1 MSKYSVPNTKKMNL
15 RGLVSVSGKPGLFK
29 LISQNK
35 SGFILET
42 LDIQKNKIIVNINT
56 AKMASLEDITVFGDT
71 EDLKLSDIFA
81 KIKDS
86 KKVPDTKTADGK
98 ALRTFFTE
106 VAPDHDQERVYASDM
121 KKIIN
126 WFNTIKDL
134 PLFKEAAPEPIADG
148 APSASADNLVK
159 KPEPVAKEKPKAI
172 KAAGKSTTRL
182 SQKSK

>member
-1 MSKYSVPNTKKMNL
+1 MNL

-29 LISQNK
+29 LIGQNK
-35 SGFILET
+35 SGFVLET
-42 LDIQKNKIIVNINT
+42 LDEQKNKIVVNIST

-71 EDLKLSDIFA
+71 ADLKLSDIFL
-81 KIKDS
+81 KMKDS
-86 KKVPDTKTADGK
+86 KSLPDAKTADGN

-126 WFNTIKDL
+126 WFTIIKDL
-134 PLFKEAAPEPIADG
+134 PLFSEEAPEPIADG
-148 APSASADNLVK
+148 SVVPAATDAPLVK
-159 KPEPVAKEKPKAI
+159 KPEPVKEKPKAT
-172 KAAGKSTTRL
+172 KAAGKSATRL

>member
-1 MSKYSVPNTKKMNL
+1 MNL

-29 LISQNK
+29 LIGQNK

-42 LDIQKNKIIVNINT
+42 LDELKNKIVVNIST

-71 EDLKLSDIFA
+71 DDLKLSDIFV
-81 KIKDS
+81 KMKES
-86 KKVPDTKTADGK
+86 KNIPDTKTADGK
-98 ALRTFFTE
+98 ALRSFFLE

-126 WFNTIKDL
+126 WFNTIKEL
-134 PLFKEAAPEPIADG
+134 PLFEEAAPEPIAEG
-148 APSASADNLVK
+148 APAAADSLLK
-159 KPEPVAKEKPKAI
+159 KPEAVVKEKPKAT